1 MVLTAALDSESVW
14 ARRRTQTYR
23 GITGRHFQRHGLK
36 RLLWQD
42 LYHLLMTVSWPRL
55 FLAVAMF
62 FLLINLLFA
71 LLYDLQPNDIANLN
85 PPGYWGLFFFSVET
99 SGTVGYGDMH
109 PQTTFAHV
117 CASIETLTGVTI
129 FALMTGIMFARF
141 SRPQARFLFA
151 RYAVVHA
158 VDGERTLVL
167 RSANARQNIV
177 MEANAR
183 LRLLRND
190 TTVEGQALRRV
201 LDLRLRREEHPI
213 FLFGWTLLHVI
224 DEHSPLRGQT
234 TESLRAAKAF
244 LLLTISGTDET
255 TGQKL
260 MARHVYSPDSM
271 RWDYQFEDILSTG
284 ADGIDHFDYT
294 RFHAVKPVAV
304 PRLVP
309 EAGPESS
316 KRLKG
321 RIHGANL
328 HRPTPQPLHVFQH
341 PARPLGI
348 ESTTIDLGV
357 VLEHQGAILT
367 QLRDRD
373 SRRAKVVALLQQGF
387 A

>member
-1 MVLTAALDSESVW
+1 MR
-14 ARRRTQTYR
+14 ARPRTRTYL
-23 GITGRHFQRHGLK
+23 GITGRRFERIGLQ

-42 LYHLLMTVSWPRL
+42 LYHLLMTVSWPQL
-55 FLAVAMF
+55 FLGVAVF
-62 FLLINLLFA
+62 FAAFNLVFA
-71 LLYDLQPNDIANLN
+71 FLYGLDATGIANLD
-85 PPGYWGLFFFSVET
+85 PPGYWGRFFFSVET
-99 SGTVGYGDMH
+99 AGTVGYGDMH
-109 PQTTFAHV
+109 PRTPYSHTL
-117 CASIETLTGVTI
+117 ASIETLTGVTI

-260 MARHVYSPDSM
+260 MARHVYNAESV

-309 EAGPESS
+309 EAGTESS
-316 KRLKG
+316 N
-321 RIHGANL
+321 A
-328 HRPTPQPLHVFQH
+328 
-341 PARPLGI
+341 
-348 ESTTIDLGV
+348 
-357 VLEHQGAILT
+357 
-367 QLRDRD
+367 
-373 SRRAKVVALLQQGF
+373 
-387 A
+387 